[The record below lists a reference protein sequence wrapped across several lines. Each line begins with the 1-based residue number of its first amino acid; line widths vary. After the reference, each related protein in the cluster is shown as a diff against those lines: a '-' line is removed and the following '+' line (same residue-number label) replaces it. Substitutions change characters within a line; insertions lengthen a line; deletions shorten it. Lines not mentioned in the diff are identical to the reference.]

1 MDYIVTKETLIG
13 DILDHDRTTAEFFLE
28 MGMHCLGCPASRGES
43 LEEAWRSTRCG
54 LRAAGRENQ
63 RPPGGKI
70 ISINVFYNH
79 RI

>member
-43 LEEAWRSTRCG
+43 LEEACAVHGVDCG
-54 LRAAGRENQ
+54 QLVEKINAHLAA
-63 RPPGGKI
+63 K
-70 ISINVFYNH
+70 
-79 RI
+79 